1 MNSNFEIISLLIALV
16 LGIFIGAFLVYLL
29 NRKRFHH
36 NSDETVKLEF
46 EAAHTRL
53 QAELA
58 NSAKII
64 EEKTQLNT
72 AKENQIKEITGRLNQ
87 TSTNLE
93 VSNDRL
99 RNISAEN
106 QKLNEKIA
114 GLENNLTVI
123 NRQFSDASA
132 NAKVL
137 AKSLDHQKLEN
148 NLKEAENFEIRKIN
162 ISLVDERATLLANL
176 NANEGKLATQKAE
189 IEDIRRKSH
198 LEFENIANRL
208 LEAKSEKFTAANRE
222 NIENILLPLKS
233 DIDSF
238 RLKVEQ
244 TYNKES
250 KERFSLQNEVKN
262 LIEQTN
268 EVKSEAHNLATAL
281 KGQAKKQ
288 GDWGEMIL
296 ERILEINGL
305 VRGRE
310 YDVQHSIKNDDG
322 DQQFL
327 DVIVHLPD
335 NRKLIIDSKV
345 TLNAYNRYCA
355 SETDE
360 DRKLHLKDHIQ
371 ALTSHIDQ
379 LSRKKYDEMDES
391 PDFVMLFVS
400 IEPAYLT
407 AIQNDS
413 QLWARAYAKKI
424 LLISPTNLMAA
435 VKLVSDLWKRDNQS
449 KNALEIAQQ
458 GEKLYDKFV
467 GFLSSM
473 EDIGS
478 HISKTQD
485 AYNKAVGQLKQG
497 RGNLIRQAEKLKHL
511 GVKSQ
516 KTLPSMMVNYD
527 AEIDEIESKFIDELP
542 PDEIIKVLSA

>member
-1 MNSNFEIISLLIALV
+1 MNLNFELFILIAGIISGIV
-16 LGIFIGAFLVYLL
+16 LGGLSFYLL
-29 NRKRFHH
+29 SRRHIAD
-36 NSDETVKLEF
+36 SPSETFKLEF
-46 EAAHTRL
+46 EATRTRL
-53 QAELA
+53 QTELA
-58 NSAKII
+58 NSLKII
-64 EEKTQLNT
+64 DEKNRINTSHETQ
-72 AKENQIKEITGRLNQ
+72 IREISGRLNQ
-87 TSTNLE
+87 TSANLD

-99 RNISAEN
+99 QNISADN
-106 QKLNEKIA
+106 RKLDEKIA
-114 GLENNLTVI
+114 GLENNLTII
-123 NRQFSDASA
+123 NRQFSDTSA
-132 NAKVL
+132 NVKVL
-137 AKSLDHQKLEN
+137 TESLENQKLEN
-148 NLKEAENFEIRKIN
+148 NLKEAENHEIRKIN
-162 ISLVDERATLLANL
+162 TKLVDERATLLANL
-176 NANEGKLATQKAE
+176 NANEGKLSTHKAE
-189 IEDIRRKSH
+189 IEDIRQKSH

-208 LEAKSEKFTAANRE
+208 LEAKSEKFTASNRE
-222 NIENILLPLKS
+222 NIENILLPLKN

-238 RLKVEQ
+238 KLKVEE
-244 TYNKES
+244 TYDKES

-262 LIEQTN
+262 LIEQTGKVSN
-268 EVKSEAHNLATAL
+268 EANNLATAL
-281 KGQAKKQ
+281 KGQAKTQ
-288 GDWGEMIL
+288 GMWGEMIL

-310 YDVQHSIKNDDG
+310 YDVQHSIKNSDG

-355 SETDE
+355 SETE
-360 DRKLHLKDHIQ
+360 ADRKLHLKDHIQ
-371 ALTSHIDQ
+371 ALTTHIDQ

-467 GFLSSM
+467 GFLNSM
-473 EDIGS
+473 DDVGS
-478 HISKTQD
+478 HIIKTQD
-485 AYNKAVGQLKQG
+485 AFNKALGQLKQG
-497 RGNLIRQAEKLKHL
+497 RGNLVGQAQKLKQL

-516 KTLPSMMVNYD
+516 KN
-527 AEIDEIESKFIDELP
+527 LP
-542 PDEIIKVLSA
+542 PTMLNYEEDDIIQLELTDNVL

>member
-1 MNSNFEIISLLIALV
+1 MNSNVEIVSLIIGIV
-16 LGIFIGAFLVYLL
+16 LGMILGGFLIYLL
-29 NRKRFHH
+29 TRKYISQ
-36 NSDETVKLEF
+36 NSDEALRLEF
-46 EAAHTRL
+46 ELNKARL
-53 QAELA
+53 QTEVG
-58 NSAKII
+58 NSQRII
-64 EEKTQLNT
+64 EELQEKTRQ
-72 AKENQIKEITGRLNQ
+72 LNQ
-87 TSTNLE
+87 TQTNLE
-93 VSNDRL
+93 VTTDRL
-99 RNISAEN
+99 QNISIEN
-106 QKLNEKIA
+106 QKFNEKA
-114 GLENNLTVI
+114 SGMENNLIII
-123 NRQFSDASA
+123 NRQLSDTTA
-132 NAKVL
+132 NAKFL
-137 AKSLDHQKLEN
+137 AESLDKQKLDN
-148 NLKEAENFEIRKIN
+148 NLNEAENHDLRKIN
-162 ISLVDERATLLANL
+162 TKLSNENAALTANF
-176 NANEGKLATQKAE
+176 NASEGKLATQKAE
-189 IEDIRRKSH
+189 IEDIRQKSH

-222 NIENILLPLKS
+222 NIENILLPLKN

-238 RLKVEQ
+238 KLKVEE
-244 TYNKES
+244 TYDKES

-262 LIEQTN
+262 LIEQTDKVSN
-268 EVKSEAHNLATAL
+268 EANNLAVAL
-281 KGQAKKQ
+281 KGQAKTQ
-288 GDWGEMIL
+288 GMWGEMIL

-310 YDVQHSIKNDDG
+310 YDVQHSIKNSDG

-355 SETDE
+355 SETE
-360 DRKLHLKDHIQ
+360 ADRALHLKDHIQ
-371 ALTSHIDQ
+371 ALTTHIDQ
-379 LSRKKYDEMDES
+379 LSRKKYSEMEES

-467 GFLSSM
+467 GFLNSM
-473 EDIGS
+473 DDVGS
-478 HISKTQD
+478 HIIKTQD
-485 AYNKAVGQLKQG
+485 AFNKALGQLKQG
-497 RGNLIRQAEKLKHL
+497 RGNLIRQAEKLKEL

-516 KTLPSMMVNYD
+516 KSLPSSMMNYD
-527 AEIDEIESKFIDELP
+527 TEFDEQTIDLADL
-542 PDEIIKVLSA
+542 IISGEN